1 MIPMELSKIV
11 INETS
16 DEQIVILKE
25 TNGARSFPIVI
36 GIYEAAAIDRK
47 VKNVKTA
54 RPLTHDLILNI
65 IKGLGANLLKVV
77 VNDLKKNTFYA
88 NLVVGI
94 DGKEVAID
102 SRPSDAIVLAIQTNT
117 PIFVED
123 KVLNEV
129 INNSFGDVV

>member
-1 MIPMELSKIV
+1 MIPMELSKII

-65 IKGLGANLLKVV
+65 IKGLNANLLKVV

-88 NLVVGI
+88 NLIVRI

-123 KVLNEV
+123 RVLNEV